1 MCKQANVKPEE
12 CVVVGDTS
20 ADCGM
25 GRNGN
30 AALIV
35 GVLTGSGT
43 TAQLLATG
51 AHVVLPDISFLKQYI
66 VPVHSFDHI
75 SDRLSVIGTPVPVSK
90 VEV

>member
-1 MCKQANVKPEE
+1 MKTEE

-43 TAQLLATG
+43 ATQLLETG
-51 AHVVLPDISFLKQYI
+51 AHIVLPDISFLKQYI
-66 VPVHSFDHI
+66 VPVHSFDHG
-75 SDRLSVIGTPVPVSK
+75 SDRLSVIDTPVPVSK
-90 VEV
+90 IEV